1 MREQCDM
8 CGPSRIHYS
17 PAPGVQRKNF
27 SDKNLF
33 RFSSSFCSWDSF
45 FVSLACMTSTKIE
58 EGNIRKRVSE
68 CRWKS
73 LLYPITFSLF
83 CILAAGEK
91 HESWMQVS
99 RRFRILW
106 AQNLLAIG
114 GTFQDGECSIYSM
127 SYMQRCVEAHLSGH
141 MPSSFI
147 IALNV

>member
-1 MREQCDM
+1 M
-8 CGPSRIHYS
+8 CGPSRIHDS

-45 FVSLACMTSTKIE
+45 FVSLACMTGTKIV

-83 CILAAGEK
+83 CILAAYK
-91 HESWMQVS
+91 ANFAKKPLY
-99 RRFRILW
+99 FRE
-106 AQNLLAIG
+106 G
-114 GTFQDGECSIYSM
+114 DGM
-127 SYMQRCVEAHLSGH
+127 SKFPNIVLEGAKLG
-141 MPSSFI
+141 
-147 IALNV
+147 